1 MGMGHRKSDV
11 ACLNGKRAT
20 RAYSLPLKTEVRR
33 LGRHLG
39 VPDKILRKKP
49 STDGWPE
56 QTDEGELGAAYED
69 IEEILDALG
78 YPMFNVRSGR
88 QEPAN
93 HGLMNKVQSRRPI
106 IIFFSLSNSWYFF

>member
-1 MGMGHRKSDV
+1 MSQWKKSHPGMFVTSQGGGPKAGKALRSTRQNTKEEALNRWV
-11 ACLNGKRAT
+11 A
-20 RAYSLPLKTEVRR
+20 
-33 LGRHLG
+33 
-39 VPDKILRKKP
+39 
-49 STDGWPE
+49 E

-69 IEEILDALG
+69 IEEILDVLG
-78 YPMFNVRSGR
+78 YPMSNVRSGR